1 MENHKK
7 VVLMKQTLVG
17 QKYANVI
24 YERPLATPLGKI
36 PEIGMCSSIITFTH
50 YAVYAQK
57 C

>member
-7 VVLMKQTLVG
+7 IVLMKQTLVG